1 MFRFNARSLS
11 LLFAIAALPV
21 LAQSPAQYGWGRD
34 LSNVPGAQDTA
45 PTAPSGLTVDV
56 ECHPYGSLGI
66 GSNGQYVTTGA
77 STWGTLIYQQTGNL
91 ASITGIA
98 TGGGGW
104 ASGEV
109 IVPPNTGEVVF
120 PVWSTSGPGQLVG
133 MAKVCR
139 GPSYG
144 FGPELRVRVIVNG
157 QLVIPGP
164 DNQCSAGTLD
174 RCMQRFHPLG

>member
-1 MFRFNARSLS
+1 MRHVTKLDYALV
-11 LLFAIAALPV
+11 AIWMMIGAALTFWNPAG
-21 LAQSPAQYGWGRD
+21 AQSPAMYGHR
-34 LSNVPGAQDTA
+34 LNA
-45 PTAPSGLTVDV
+45 PALTVDV
-56 ECHPYGSLGI
+56 ECHPYGSLGV
-66 GSNGQYVTTGA
+66 GSSGQYVTTGT

-120 PVWSTSGPGQLVG
+120 PVWSTAGPGQLVG

-144 FGPELRVRVIVNG
+144 FGPELRVRVVVDG

-164 DNQCSAGTLD
+164 DNQCQAGTLD
-174 RCMQRFHPLG
+174 RCMQRFHPLP